1 MKRPIIGVMPLWDD
15 EKQSMWMLP
24 GYFDAVEKAGG
35 IPVMLPLTIEEQI
48 MVQCIDMCDGFL
60 FTGGHDV
67 SPEIYGCRALA
78 ENVVCCP
85 ERDIMESFILQKALE
100 SDMPVLGICRGI
112 QFINAYLGGT
122 LYQDIPAEHPSA
134 VEHHQLPPYDVPVHK
149 DHIIEDSPL
158 YELLHKKE
166 INVNSYHHQAVN
178 ILAPELKAMAESEDG
193 LIEAVYMPEKRY
205 VWAVQWHP
213 EFSFKSDE
221 DSMKIVMSFVDAAA
235 AYY

>member
-1 MKRPIIGVMPLWDD
+1 MKNR
-15 EKQSMWMLP
+15 
-24 GYFDAVEKAGG
+24 A
-35 IPVMLPLTIEEQI
+35 
-48 MVQCIDMCDGFL
+48 C
-60 FTGGHDV
+60 
-67 SPEIYGCRALA
+67 GCFR
-78 ENVVCCP
+78 
-85 ERDIMESFILQKALE
+85 
-100 SDMPVLGICRGI
+100 
-112 QFINAYLGGT
+112 GGT
-122 LYQDIPAEHPSA
+122 LYQAIPTEHPSA
-134 VEHHQLPPYDVPVHK
+134 VEHHQFPPYDVPVHK
-149 DHIIEDSPL
+149 DHIIQDSPL

-235 AYY
+235 ASY